1 MLACTVVE
9 YGTWKSTLIW
19 KLLRRLDL
27 HLDTKIIVAGNR
39 KRRINIWR
47 LIAIETT
54 ALCLNEARFKATKVN
69 NLGCKASNNT
79 SSIFIHLFVCIYDT
93 VREYSEVAIYLNFNF
108 PGVVCC
114 VCVVLKVT
122 EIVEYLENVHF
133 YFYISFLLWIES
145 KWKRLMRNKVEG
157 AIVL

>member
-108 PGVVCC
+108 PGVVLC
-114 VCVVLKVT
+114 VR
-122 EIVEYLENVHF
+122 
-133 YFYISFLLWIES
+133 SFES
-145 KWKRLMRNKVEG
+145 YRDSWVPWKRTFLFLYFLFTLNWK
-157 AIVL
+157 